1 MYREKDLAR
10 DSVFKRH
17 RMGLELNLLSRE
29 HCSAALA
36 SASEGNET
44 NLKRFRVKEANFRML
59 CSNKREKE
67 EEEEEEE
74 ESRRLFI
81 EGKGRYILP
90 GVANIAAYCE
100 RWRAG
105 GNAGEDGN
113 HFLGRC
119 IARQVAKN
127 ESVLLGNL
135 HQRFESN
142 PFLRHRHKLKQT

>member
-44 NLKRFRVKEANFRML
+44 NLRRFRVKEVNFRML

-81 EGKGRYILP
+81 EGKGRYTVFYQVSPISLRTARGGGQVGMP
-90 GVANIAAYCE
+90 VKMAITSSGGVS
-100 RWRAG
+100 
-105 GNAGEDGN
+105 
-113 HFLGRC
+113 LGRSRRIRVFC
-119 IARQVAKN
+119 SGIFTSALSRIPSFVTAT
-127 ESVLLGNL
+127 S
-135 HQRFESN
+135 
-142 PFLRHRHKLKQT
+142 